1 MKKKWIG
8 MLAVVLLIVAGI
20 FVYQKK
26 KEPIAGT
33 ELLSDI
39 KLEDISCMEV
49 RVVSLETYVAFND
62 HDVEE
67 MSEVMN
73 ILKNIEAKP
82 SRYSEIKGCG
92 VHIDISMKD
101 GTKHTV
107 GLVGK
112 DMFLDGKHY
121 TPNDNYVEAF
131 RNLVNKYNTVNPVAE
146 IEESDVSYLELN
158 TSTDITIKLDTK
170 KSERISEIM
179 DSLKSIEVK
188 SVKYPTFRCDTC
200 ITIKMKDGTE
210 HSLGFGSE
218 DMVFDG
224 KYYKPD
230 DNYKEIWN
238 QWAFEYHNEDTI
250 ESNTDDTME
259 STGYLSDEVQREYV
273 KVNDILY
280 CYSGKTSESLEQ
292 IEAKGFVLVGKV
304 ALCDN
309 EKIPEMNFTAAQIE
323 KGTVIYANEN
333 EKDYIYLEI
342 DGELLVF
349 EEEK

>member
-1 MKKKWIG
+1 MRIAICDDDNEMLGRLKKDVIE
-8 MLAVVLLIVAGI
+8 IFGI
-20 FVYQKK
+20 LKVNIEIFSFSDGK
-26 KEPIAGT
+26 
-33 ELLSDI
+33 ELLRTIQNDDENFDLFLLDI
-39 KLEDISCMEV
+39 DMPDVSGLEIAQML
-49 RVVSLETYVAFND
+49 R
-62 HDVEE
+62 E
-67 MSEVMN
+67 MSVN
-73 ILKNIEAKP
+73 LII
-82 SRYSEIKGCG
+82 IF
-92 VHIDISMKD
+92 ISA
-101 GTKHTV
+101 
-107 GLVGK
+107 
-112 DMFLDGKHY
+112 Y
-121 TPNDNYVEAF
+121 DNYVFDSIEYSPF
-131 RNLVNKYNTVNPVAE
+131 RYIRKSR
-146 IEESDVSYLELN
+146 IKEELPLAELN

-250 ESNTDDTME
+250 VSNTDDTME

-309 EKIPEMNFTAAQIE
+309 EKIPEINFTAAQIE

-342 DGELLVF
+342 DGKLLVF